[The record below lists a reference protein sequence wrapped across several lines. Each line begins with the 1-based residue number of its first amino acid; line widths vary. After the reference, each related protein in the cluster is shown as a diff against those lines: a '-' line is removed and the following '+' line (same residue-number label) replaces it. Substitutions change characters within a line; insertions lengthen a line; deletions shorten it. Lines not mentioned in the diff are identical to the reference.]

1 MILHAGRAFPALF
14 FPFPC
19 LCSCGRVGELAGRS
33 VVGIGLG
40 GRSGQIIYKE
50 GCGTLVR
57 FGLLVNG
64 GWMSHWCSAGL

>member
-1 MILHAGRAFPALF
+1 
-14 FPFPC
+14 
-19 LCSCGRVGELAGRS
+19 
-33 VVGIGLG
+33 VGIGLG